1 LYIVIL
7 LLVVASRSSDADGP
21 TGAGV
26 ASIEM
31 RPIDR
36 VGQCSFL
43 AAAARRIA
51 SKKRCSP
58 PETAHKINYSAKVA
72 AILQLTSF

>member
-1 LYIVIL
+1 
-7 LLVVASRSSDADGP
+7 LVVASRSSDADGP

-43 AAAARRIA
+43 AAAARQIA
-51 SKKRCSP
+51 SRNDA
-58 PETAHKINYSAKVA
+58 PETAHKVNYSAKGG
-72 AILQLTSF
+72 AIPQLTSL